1 MCLLCVYLVF
11 ALLPPRGEATSLEVY
26 VFFDIRSSYE
36 RYVLFLRLPFG
47 TIKIEMKYQ
56 KTKNNIKNKRKK
68 KDDVSQLHW

>member
-1 MCLLCVYLVF
+1 MKKGRTHAAMQFLHQWMVYVTGPAVPVF
-11 ALLPPRGEATSLEVY
+11 AYIRI
-26 VFFDIRSSYE
+26 FFLIF
-36 RYVLFLRLPFG
+36 VLVRLPFG